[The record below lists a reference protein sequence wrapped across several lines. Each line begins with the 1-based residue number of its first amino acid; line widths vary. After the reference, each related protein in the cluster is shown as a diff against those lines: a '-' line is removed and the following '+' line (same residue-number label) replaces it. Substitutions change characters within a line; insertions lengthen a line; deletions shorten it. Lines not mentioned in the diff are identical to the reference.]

1 MDAPGSRHNAECKRR
16 RKAFEAQ
23 NGPESAS
30 SPSAS
35 TEMHSPSTP
44 ERFVDAPVDGGT
56 STQRQELDIRV
67 DVDGDTNM
75 PEVEFGS
82 PTPVGDMEPSSVVDD
97 RKRTADVDV
106 SDLEKQI
113 REDPM
118 MDSLS
123 FLFIRNQ
130 NGVVLCHVSLC
141 NI

>member
-44 ERFVDAPVDGGT
+44 EKFVDAPVDGGT
-56 STQRQELDIRV
+56 STQGKESETRI

-75 PEVEFGS
+75 PEVESSS
-82 PTPVGDMEPSSVVDD
+82 PTPVGDMGNRQVLWMIGNAPQM
-97 RKRTADVDV
+97 
-106 SDLEKQI
+106 LMFQI
-113 REDPM
+113 WKSRYGK
-118 MDSLS
+118 
-123 FLFIRNQ
+123 IR
-130 NGVVLCHVSLC
+130 
-141 NI
+141 